1 MMGRGTFWAAAA
13 AAVML
18 AVHAG
23 PATAL
28 DDGPTGALGVRVINN
43 NASPVEV
50 WVEDGHGRLRRLG
63 RVAASE
69 VRLLA
74 VPEKALATGR
84 LQVKV
89 YTDEPVWS
97 NAGDQFGVRTRTL
110 DPAELEVIQFW
121 VEPNLERSQVELVR
135 STATASRSS
144 G

>member
-1 MMGRGTFWAAAA
+1 MGRGTFWVAAVAAA
-13 AAVML
+13 ML
-18 AVHAG
+18 AVGAG

-28 DDGPTGALGVRVINN
+28 DDDAGGALGVRVINN

-50 WVEDGHGRLRRLG
+50 WVEFGHGRLLRLG
-63 RVAASE
+63 RVAPSD
-69 VRLLA
+69 VKLLA
-74 VPEKALATGR
+74 VPEEAVAAGR

-97 NAGDQFGVRTRTL
+97 IAGEPFGVRTRTL
-110 DPAELEVIQFW
+110 DPDELEVIQFW